1 MMRTKLLLSLLLL
14 FCIVAACTAEE
25 KPAALKMNKRLKEE
39 LSLAKSPALYFI
51 LDLEGKNISLRSKG
65 MVLQEWKIESFHS
78 WGEQP
83 ALEILTV
90 MKKSALFAPKR
101 KKITP
106 GEAEQQ
112 GDKFELDALELKD
125 MPSSYAFYLDKGIY
139 LYFRAKPK
147 QFISQ
152 VGNIGH
158 LFVWYLWV
166 PLRNLAFEVNKK
178 PFTAINVILGS
189 REDSQ
194 AVYWSFSEGIKGL
207 FFYP

>member
-1 MMRTKLLLSLLLL
+1 MMRTKLLLSLLFL
-14 FCIVAACTAEE
+14 FCIIAACAAEE
-25 KPAALKMNKRLKEE
+25 KPAPQQLNQRLKEE

-51 LDLEGKNISLRSKG
+51 FDLSGKNISLKSRG
-65 MVLQEWKIESFHS
+65 MVLQEWKIESLHS

-83 ALEILTV
+83 ALETLTLV
-90 MKKSALFAPKR
+90 KKSALFAPKR

-106 GEAEQQ
+106 GATEQ

-125 MPSSYAFYLDKGIY
+125 MPSSYTFYLDKGIY

-147 QFISQ
+147 RFISR
-152 VGNIGH
+152 VGNIGY

-166 PLRNLAFEVNKK
+166 PLRNLRFEMKKK
-178 PFTAINVILGS
+178 PFTAMEVRLGS

-194 AVYWSFSEGIKGL
+194 AIYWSFSEGIKGL

>member
-1 MMRTKLLLSLLLL
+1 MLRSLLLA
-14 FCIVAACTAEE
+14 FCIIAACAAEE
-25 KPAALKMNKRLKEE
+25 EPSPLKINRRLKEE
-39 LSLAKSPALYFI
+39 LSLAKSPELYFV

-65 MVLQEWKIESFHS
+65 MVLQQWTIESVHS
-78 WGEQP
+78 WGQQP
-83 ALEILTV
+83 ALEALTV
-90 MKKSALFAPKR
+90 IKKSALFAPKR

-125 MPSSYAFYLDKGIY
+125 MPSSYVFYLDKGIY

-147 QFISQ
+147 RFLSR

-158 LFVWYLWV
+158 FFVWYLWV
-166 PLRNLAFEVNKK
+166 PLRNLGFEVKKK
-178 PFTAINVILGS
+178 PFTAIEVKLGGK
-189 REDSQ
+189 EDAQ
-194 AVYWSFSEGIKGL
+194 AIYWSFSEGTKGL